1 MIEEIYKLCKENNEM
16 LKQILEYINKIDS
29 NDYRNTEDIK
39 NLVTNLV
46 ANMYINNKHFNNG
59 KIGYYK

>member
-1 MIEEIYKLCKENNEM
+1 M

-29 NDYRNTEDIK
+29 NDYRNSEDIK

-59 KIGYYK
+59 EIGYYK

>member
-29 NDYRNTEDIK
+29 NDYRNSEDIK

-59 KIGYYK
+59 EIGYYK

>member
-1 MIEEIYKLCKENNEM
+1 MTEEIYKLCKENNEM
-16 LKQILEYINKIDS
+16 LKQILEYINIIDS

-46 ANMYINNKHFNNG
+46 ANMYINSKHFNNG